1 MINVSSIKKLSP
13 RAVTA
18 ISIVTTLIIVFGG
31 AFLSWDDA
39 KQRNQDK
46 EAVLTQLR
54 TNQAKAAEKAKST
67 RPVAEQHTDVSTIEF
82 KDVSEKDFLKP
93 TCSRLENRSAIVISN
108 SGCAYSLRATDKAT
122 MAVVFVYEAAYSTAS
137 YNGLTGKDP
146 NNTNSLA
153 HVNKYLQSQAKRYK
167 VAEPPTID
175 MKFFGP
181 YAVSESVINVYYRNN
196 GQKLLDV
203 YKKTSED
210 NKVPEQD
217 YDMVHYVLLNDQYG
231 GIAFPGLHRAFT
243 YNVSV
248 VPTFVHETLHLYGAS
263 DKYNNNDC
271 NTIGANDPF
280 GRYNG
285 TLPGTDI
292 MCSNFSLDYS
302 MINDITARE
311 IGWAN

>member
-13 RAVTA
+13 RAV
-18 ISIVTTLIIVFGG
+18 IVTSIAATLIIVTGG
-31 AFLSWDDA
+31 ALLSRDNA
-39 KQRNQDK
+39 NQRNQDR
-46 EAVLTQLR
+46 ELALTQLR
-54 TNQAKAAEKAKST
+54 TSQTKVAEKAKST
-67 RPVAEQHTDVSTIEF
+67 QKFADQHKDVSTIEF
-82 KDVSEKDFLKP
+82 KDVSDKDFQRP
-93 TCSRLENRSAIVISN
+93 TCSRLENRPAIVISN
-108 SGCAYSLRATDKAT
+108 SSCAYSLRATGKAT
-122 MAVVFVYEAAYSTAS
+122 MAVVFVYEAAYSTTS
-137 YNGLTGKDP
+137 YDSLTNKDP

-153 HVNKYLQSQAKRYK
+153 HVNKYFQAQAKRYK
-167 VAEPPTID
+167 VAEPPTVE

-181 YAVSESVINVYYRNN
+181 YAVSESVVNIYYRNN

-217 YDMVHYVLLNDQYG
+217 YDMVHYVLLNDRYG

-243 YNVSV
+243 YNTLV

-271 NTIGANDPF
+271 NTVGVNDPF